1 MITRILFESLW
12 LLAVAWVVAE
22 FILIVVWSWRR
33 SRRAAYCVYGGF
45 AAAPLLFIASV
56 LIVTPRE
63 QLIQLCME
71 LSGYV
76 DDGNVA
82 AIERHL
88 ASDFEAGRLDRNG
101 FIKRLEQSLSRYR
114 VDDPRLRR
122 FQVSFPEAHRGTVV
136 FQASA
141 RVRSPDLVYDW
152 IVSRWRLHCRRTADR
167 WQVIKL
173 ESLPTPPLNMSLVED
188 WLR

>member
-1 MITRILFESLW
+1 MTRILFENLW

-22 FILIVVWSWRR
+22 FILIAVWSWRR
-33 SRRAAYCVYGGF
+33 SRRAVRCVYGGF
-45 AAAPLLFIASV
+45 AAAPLLFTASV

-63 QLIQLCME
+63 QLIRLCAD
-71 LSGYV
+71 LSSHV

-82 AIERHL
+82 AIEQRL
-88 ASDFEAGRLDRNG
+88 AGDFEAGHLDRAA
-101 FIKRLEQSLSRYR
+101 FIERLEDTLTQYR
-114 VDDPRLRR
+114 IDNPRLQG
-122 FQVSFPEAHRGTVV
+122 FQTTFPDADVGIAV
-136 FQASA
+136 FHASA

-152 IVSRWRLHCRRTADR
+152 IVSRWRLHCRRSVDG

-173 ESLPTPPLNMSLVED
+173 ESLPTPPLNVSLVED